1 MADPGQHGGNVL
13 ETALKLGI
21 DANSLTDFSA
31 NINPL
36 GMPARLREALA
47 AQLALA
53 ERYPDPLYRRLHQR
67 LARHHGCPESWILAG
82 NGATELI
89 FDLACLL
96 RQKTV
101 LLLTPGFAEYR
112 RALQWMECRIVDY
125 PLAEQDDFRPDHR
138 LLSALRPG
146 IHALFLCTPNN
157 PTGQLIEP
165 DLLLAIARRCQE
177 QNILLVIDEAFMDFI
192 PDAVGMIPELGHW
205 PNIFVLRSLTKFY
218 AIPGLRLGYLVSG
231 NSQGMQQLRSRRPP
245 WTINAFAALAGE
257 MVLDDREYQQ
267 RTRQW
272 LREEQSYLQAGL
284 QSLPE
289 IKIWRPAANYIFLR
303 CLRQGFDLQTA
314 LLDYRLLIR
323 SCGNYPGLTADYYR
337 LAVRGHEENSRLLD
351 AMTRIFSHG

>member
-1 MADPGQHGGNVL
+1 MAEPNQHGGNVL
-13 ETALKLGI
+13 EMALKLGI
-21 DANSLTDFSA
+21 DESTLTDFSA

-36 GMPARLREALA
+36 GMPARLREALVE
-47 AQLALA
+47 QLALA

-67 LARHHGCPESWILAG
+67 LARHHDCPESWILAG

-96 RQKTV
+96 RHKTV

-112 RALQWMECRIVDY
+112 RALQWMECLIEDY
-125 PLAEQDDFRPDHR
+125 PLGEQDDFRPDHR
-138 LLSALRPG
+138 LLTALRPG
-146 IHALFLCTPNN
+146 IHCLFLCTPNN

-165 DLLLAIARRCQE
+165 ALLQAIAKRCHE
-177 QNILLVIDEAFMDFI
+177 LDIMLVIDEAFMDFI
-192 PDAVGMIPELGHW
+192 PDDPGMIPELGRW
-205 PNIFVLRSLTKFY
+205 PHIFVLRSLTKFY
-218 AIPGLRLGYLVSG
+218 AIPGLRLGYLVSS
-231 NSQGMQQLRSRRPP
+231 NTPAMQQLRSRRPP

-257 MVLDDREYQQ
+257 RVLDDREYQQ

-272 LREEQSYLQAGL
+272 LREEQAYLLAGL

-289 IKIWRPAANYIFLR
+289 IKTWRPSANYIFLR

-314 LLDYRLLIR
+314 LLNSRLLIR

-337 LAVRGHEENSRLLD
+337 LAVRGHEDNRRLLD
-351 AMTRIFSHG
+351 AMKVLFHG